1 MPETCACTQA
11 LHIVVRL
18 IFFYVTTS
26 FRHYVGLAVTS
37 LIYFLCFRALSR
49 LAGTSR
55 ITLLCS

>member
-1 MPETCACTQA
+1 MPQTCACTQV

-18 IFFYVTTS
+18 VFFYVTTS
-26 FRHYVGLAVTS
+26 VKHYVGLAVTS
-37 LIYFLCFRALSR
+37 LIYFFCFRALSR